1 MSARTR
7 LGYASGSL
15 VTGAFNTLPGL
26 LLLPYLTD
34 TLGVG
39 AALAGAVV
47 LVPKVWDVLLTPLA
61 GRIGDRSHGRWG
73 PRRGHILG
81 GGLGVAAAFA
91 LMFAGAAKGP
101 AGALWAA
108 AGFLL
113 TATAFAFFQAAYAAL
128 PAEITASPQERV
140 RLVGGRVAGIAVA
153 ALVAGSAAP
162 AVVEAGGG
170 GLSGHRWAGLFGAL
184 VIAAGTLGV
193 FLGTSRAGA
202 TASTGSAGA
211 PRDGGTR
218 HPAGPRAWFAVLR
231 GDPQYAALLRG
242 AAALVVGTG
251 VLLAGCPY
259 YAEHVLERPGMTGVL
274 VAAFV
279 LPNLFTT
286 GLWSRVGARYGHR
299 RVLGLSCALFGG
311 GSLLLFA
318 APVLPLFW
326 APVALLVVG
335 AGHAGQL
342 LFLYAM
348 LAECSARDAVRT
360 GRSRAGAMS
369 GLFSAGEALGLAVGP
384 FLMGLV
390 LQLSGYVSSDTGH
403 ATGQSSGAAWGV
415 LAGMAL
421 LPALATAAGLVLL
434 RGFRPASPAPVDPAP
449 VDPAPGAVAAAAAAR
464 AELTP
469 AGGRPPVRG

>member
-39 AALAGAVV
+39 AAVAGAVV
-47 LVPKVWDVLLTPLA
+47 LVPKVWDVLLTPYA
-61 GRIGDRSHGRWG
+61 GRISDRTHGRWG
-73 PRRGHILG
+73 PRRGHVLG

-91 LMFAGAAKGP
+91 LMFAGAARGP

-113 TATAFAFFQAAYAAL
+113 TATAFAFFQVAYAAL
-128 PAEITASPQERV
+128 PAEIATSARDRV

-184 VIAAGTLGV
+184 VVAVGTLGV
-193 FLGTSRAGA
+193 FFGTARATAPGGAASPPAAPREAGLEAGRAG
-202 TASTGSAGA
+202 G
-211 PRDGGTR
+211 
-218 HPAGPRAWFAVLR
+218 AGPRAWFAVLR
-231 GDPQYAALLRG
+231 ADAHFAALLRG
-242 AAALVVGTG
+242 ATVLVVGTG

-286 GLWSRVGARYGHR
+286 ALWSRVAARYGHR
-299 RVLGLSCALFGG
+299 RVLVLSCALFAGG
-311 GSLLLFA
+311 ALLLPA
-318 APVLPLFW
+318 APLMPAFW

-335 AGHAGQL
+335 TGHAGQL

-348 LAECSARDAVRT
+348 LAECAAGDAVRT

-369 GLFSAGEALGLAVGP
+369 GLFSAGEALGMAVGP

-390 LQLSGYVSSDTGH
+390 LQASGYVSSDTGH
-403 ATGQSSGAAWGV
+403 ATGQGSGAAWGV
-415 LAGMAL
+415 LAGMGL
-421 LPALATAAGLVLL
+421 LPALAAAAGLVLL
-434 RGFRPASPAPVDPAP
+434 RGFRPAAQPAPAGPAK
-449 VDPAPGAVAAAAAAR
+449 AVAAGF
-464 AELTP
+464 TP
-469 AGGRPPVRG
+469 AGGRPPVRV

>member
-39 AALAGAVV
+39 AAVAGAVV
-47 LVPKVWDVLLTPLA
+47 LVPKVWDVLLTPYA
-61 GRIGDRSHGRWG
+61 GRTSDRTRGRWG
-73 PRRGHILG
+73 PRRGHVLG

-91 LMFAGAAKGP
+91 LMFAGAARGT

-113 TATAFAFFQAAYAAL
+113 TATAFAFFQVAYAAL
-128 PAEITASPQERV
+128 PAEIATSPRDRV

-153 ALVAGSAAP
+153 ALVAGAAAP

-184 VIAAGTLGV
+184 VVAVGTLGV
-193 FLGTSRAGA
+193 FFGTSRA
-202 TASTGSAGA
+202 TAPGVPHGVPEEAGR
-211 PRDGGTR
+211 PGG
-218 HPAGPRAWFAVLR
+218 AGPRTWFAVLR
-231 GDPQYAALLRG
+231 ADAHFAALLRG
-242 AAALVVGTG
+242 ATVLVVGTG

-259 YAEHVLERPGMTGVL
+259 YAEHVLERPAMTGVL

-286 GLWSRVGARYGHR
+286 AAWSRVAARYGHR
-299 RVLGLSCALFGG
+299 RVLGLSCALFAGG
-311 GSLLLFA
+311 ALLLPA
-318 APVLPLFW
+318 APVMPAFW
-326 APVALLVVG
+326 APAALLVVG
-335 AGHAGQL
+335 TGHAGQL

-348 LAECSARDAVRT
+348 LAECAAGDAART

-369 GLFSAGEALGLAVGP
+369 GLFSAGEALGMAVGP

-390 LQLSGYVSSDTGH
+390 LQASGYVSSDTGH
-403 ATGQSSGAAWGV
+403 ATGQGSGAAWGV
-415 LAGMAL
+415 LAGMGL
-421 LPALATAAGLVLL
+421 LPALAAAAGLVLL
-434 RGFRPASPAPVDPAP
+434 RGFRSAAHPAPAGPAE
-449 VDPAPGAVAAAAAAR
+449 AQAQAQAGAVAEAVAGF
-464 AELTP
+464 TP
-469 AGGRPPVRG
+469 AGGRPPVRV

>member
-39 AALAGAVV
+39 AAVAGAVV
-47 LVPKVWDVLLTPLA
+47 LVPKVWDVLLTPFA
-61 GRIGDRSHGRWG
+61 GRISDRTHGRWG
-73 PRRGHILG
+73 PRRGHVLG

-91 LMFAGAAKGP
+91 LMFAGAARGP

-113 TATAFAFFQAAYAAL
+113 TATAFAFFQVAYAAL
-128 PAEITASPQERV
+128 PAEIATSPRDRM

-170 GLSGHRWAGLFGAL
+170 GLAGHRWAGLFGAL
-184 VIAAGTLGV
+184 VVVVGTLGV
-193 FLGTSRAGA
+193 FFGTARA
-202 TASTGSAGA
+202 TASGVPREVPRDA
-211 PRDGGTR
+211 PRDAAEPRT
-218 HPAGPRAWFAVLR
+218 AGPRAWFAVVR
-231 GDPQYAALLRG
+231 GNADFAALLRG
-242 AAALVVGTG
+242 ATVLVVGTG

-279 LPNLFTT
+279 LPSLFTT
-286 GLWSRVGARYGHR
+286 GLWTRVGARYGRR
-299 RVLGLSCALFGG
+299 RVLALSCALSAGG
-311 GSLLLFA
+311 ALLLPA

-326 APVALLVVG
+326 APAALLVVG
-335 AGHAGQL
+335 TGHAGQL

-348 LAECSARDAVRT
+348 LAECAAGDAVRT

-369 GLFSAGEALGLAVGP
+369 GLFSAGEGLGMAVGP

-390 LQLSGYVSSDTGH
+390 LQSSGYVSSDTGH

-415 LAGMAL
+415 LAGMGL
-421 LPALATAAGLVLL
+421 LPALATAAGAVLL
-434 RGFRPASPAPVDPAP
+434 RGFR
-449 VDPAPGAVAAAAAAR
+449 
-464 AELTP
+464 
-469 AGGRPPVRG
+469 

>member
-34 TLGVG
+34 TLGIG
-39 AALAGAVV
+39 AAVAGAVV
-47 LVPKVWDVLLTPLA
+47 LVPKVWDVLLTPFA
-61 GRIGDRSHGRWG
+61 GRISDRTHGRWG
-73 PRRGHILG
+73 PRRGHVLG

-91 LMFAGAAKGP
+91 LMFAGAARGS

-113 TATAFAFFQAAYAAL
+113 TATAFAFFQVAYAAL
-128 PAEITASPQERV
+128 PAEIATSAQDRV

-184 VIAAGTLGV
+184 VVAVGTLGV
-193 FLGTSRAGA
+193 FFGTSRA
-202 TASTGSAGA
+202 TASGA
-211 PRDGGTR
+211 PREAPRDAGEPR
-218 HPAGPRAWFAVLR
+218 AAGPRAWFAVVR
-231 GDPQYAALLRG
+231 GNADFAALLRG
-242 AAALVVGTG
+242 ATVLVVGTG

-279 LPNLFTT
+279 LPSLFTT
-286 GLWSRVGARYGHR
+286 GLWTRVGARYGHR
-299 RVLGLSCALFGG
+299 RVLALSCALFAGG
-311 GSLLLFA
+311 ALLLPA
-318 APVLPLFW
+318 APVLPPFW
-326 APVALLVVG
+326 APAALLVVG
-335 AGHAGQL
+335 TGHAGQL

-348 LAECSARDAVRT
+348 LAECAAGDAVRT

-369 GLFSAGEALGLAVGP
+369 GLFSAGEGLGMAVGP

-390 LQLSGYVSSDTGH
+390 LQSSGYVSSDTGH
-403 ATGQSSGAAWGV
+403 ATGQGSGAAWGV
-415 LAGMAL
+415 LAGMGL
-421 LPALATAAGLVLL
+421 LPALATAAGVVLL
-434 RGFRPASPAPVDPAP
+434 RGFRPAAPAGPAKATA
-449 VDPAPGAVAAAAAAR
+449 PAAPAAAAPAG
-464 AELTP
+464 LTP
-469 AGGRPPVRG
+469 AGGRPPVRV

>member
-39 AALAGAVV
+39 AAVAGAVV
-47 LVPKVWDVLLTPLA
+47 LVPKVWDVLLTPYA
-61 GRIGDRSHGRWG
+61 GRIGDRAHGRWG
-73 PRRGHILG
+73 PRRGHVLG

-91 LMFAGAAKGP
+91 LMFAGVARGP
-101 AGALWAA
+101 AGAVWAA

-113 TATAFAFFQAAYAAL
+113 TATAFAFFQVAYAAL
-128 PAEITASPQERV
+128 PAEIATDARDRV

-162 AVVEAGGG
+162 AVVGAGGG

-184 VIAAGTLGV
+184 VVAVGTLGV
-193 FLGTSRAGA
+193 FFGTSRATPSGA
-202 TASTGSAGA
+202 ARAAVRDVPPDSGE
-211 PRDGGTR
+211 PRT
-218 HPAGPRAWFAVLR
+218 AGPRAWFAVLR
-231 GDPQYAALLRG
+231 GNAHFAALLRG
-242 AAALVVGTG
+242 ATVLVVGTG

-259 YAEHVLERPGMTGVL
+259 YAGHVLGRPGMTGVL

-286 GLWSRVGARYGHR
+286 AVWSRVGARHGHR
-299 RVLGLSCALFGG
+299 RVLVLSCALFAGG
-311 GSLLLFA
+311 ALLLLA

-335 AGHAGQL
+335 TGHAGQL

-348 LAECSARDAVRT
+348 LAECAAGDAVRT

-369 GLFSAGEALGLAVGP
+369 GLFSAGEALGMAVGP

-390 LQLSGYVSSDTGH
+390 LQSTGYVSSDTGH
-403 ATGQSSGAAWGV
+403 ATGQGSGAAWGV
-415 LAGMAL
+415 LAGMGL
-421 LPALATAAGLVLL
+421 LPALSAAAGLVLL
-434 RGFRPASPAPVDPAP
+434 RGFRPAAPAVPAG
-449 VDPAPGAVAAAAAAR
+449 PAGPAKAAHTAPAVPAG
-464 AELTP
+464 LTP
-469 AGGRPPVRG
+469 AGGRPPVRV

>member
-39 AALAGAVV
+39 AAVAGAVV
-47 LVPKVWDVLLTPLA
+47 LVPKVWDVLLTPYA
-61 GRIGDRSHGRWG
+61 GRLGDRSHGRWG
-73 PRRGHILG
+73 PRRGHVLG

-91 LMFAGAAKGP
+91 LMFAGTARGT

-113 TATAFAFFQAAYAAL
+113 TATAFAFFQVAYAAL
-128 PAEITASPQERV
+128 PAEIATSARDRV

-170 GLSGHRWAGLFGAL
+170 GLAGHRWAGLFGAL
-184 VIAAGTLGV
+184 VVVSGTLGV
-193 FLGTSRAGA
+193 FFGTSRVTAPGA
-202 TASTGSAGA
+202 SAAARGRTARTPPGA
-211 PRDGGTR
+211 
-218 HPAGPRAWFAVLR
+218 WSAVLR
-231 GDPQYAALLRG
+231 ADAHFAALLRG
-242 AAALVVGTG
+242 ATVLVVGTG

-259 YAEHVLERPGMTGVL
+259 YAEHVLERPAMTGVL

-286 GLWSRVGARYGHR
+286 APWSRVAARYGHR
-299 RVLGLSCALFGG
+299 RVLVLSCALFAGG
-311 GSLLLFA
+311 ALLLPA
-318 APVLPLFW
+318 APVMPAFW
-326 APVALLVVG
+326 APAALLVVG
-335 AGHAGQL
+335 TGHAGQL

-348 LAECSARDAVRT
+348 LAECAAGDAVRT
-360 GRSRAGAMS
+360 GHSRAGAMS
-369 GLFSAGEALGLAVGP
+369 GLFSAGEALGMAVGP

-390 LQLSGYVSSDTGH
+390 LQASGYVSSDTGH
-403 ATGQSSGAAWGV
+403 ATGQGSGAAWGV
-415 LAGMAL
+415 LAGMGL
-421 LPALATAAGLVLL
+421 LPALAAAAGLVLL
-434 RGFRPASPAPVDPAP
+434 RGFRPAAHPAPDGPLK
-449 VDPAPGAVAAAAAAR
+449 AVEAAVEAGF
-464 AELTP
+464 TP
-469 AGGRPPVRG
+469 AGGRPPVRV